1 MLIPYH
7 QFGQSGPLIHF
18 GHANGYPPLAYRQLF
33 DRLSGAYQIVAM
45 RMRPLWPDADP
56 FLLDNWRPLAQDLS
70 DFFRQE
76 GFERL
81 VSAGHSMGATTALRL
96 ALHSP
101 QVFNAL
107 ILVDPVLFT
116 PKMIYTMRLVH
127 ALGLSYRLHP
137 LVRGALRR
145 RRVYESPAAM
155 FDNYRKKE
163 IFRRLDDTAL
173 RDYVTA
179 LAKPRTDGQ
188 VELDYPA
195 EWEARIYATGVLAD
209 MDIWQELGGLEPPLL
224 VIRGE
229 NSDTFRQDS
238 LRYLCKKLPSAQVQ
252 TIPDATHLVAL
263 ERPVQVS
270 QVMKDFLSK
279 IL

>member
-1 MLIPYH
+1 MLIPYNH
-7 QFGQSGPLIHF
+7 FGQSGTLIHF

-45 RMRPLWPDADP
+45 RMRPLWPGSDP
-56 FLLDNWRPLAQDLS
+56 LQVDNWLPLAQDLS

-76 GFERL
+76 GFERP
-81 VSAGHSMGATTALRL
+81 VGAGHSMGATTALRL

-101 QVFNAL
+101 QVFSAL
-107 ILVDPVLFT
+107 ILIDPVLFT
-116 PKMIYTMRLVH
+116 PKMIYTMRMVH

-137 LVRGALRR
+137 LVKGALRR

-155 FDNYRKKE
+155 FDNYRKKV
-163 IFRRLDDTAL
+163 IFRRLDDSAL

-209 MDIWQELGGLEPPLL
+209 MDIWRNLSDLEPPLL

-229 NSDTFRQDS
+229 NSDTFRPDS
-238 LRYLCKKLPSAQVQ
+238 LQYLRKKLPSAQVQ
-252 TIPDATHLVAL
+252 TVPDATHLVAL
-263 ERPVQVS
+263 ERPAEVS
-270 QVMKDFLSK
+270 RIMEDFLGT

>member
-33 DRLSGAYQIVAM
+33 DRLSRAFQIVAM
-45 RMRPLWPDADP
+45 RMRPLWPDANP
-56 FLLDNWRPLAQDLS
+56 FQFDNWCPLAQDLAN
-70 DFFRQE
+70 FFRQE

-81 VSAGHSMGATTALRL
+81 VGAGHSMGATTALRL

-101 QVFNAL
+101 QVFSAL
-107 ILVDPVLFT
+107 ILIDPVLFT
-116 PKMIYTMRLVH
+116 PKIICSMRMVH

-137 LVRGALRR
+137 LVKGALRR
-145 RRVYESPAAM
+145 RRVYESTAAM
-155 FDNYRKKE
+155 FENYRKKE
-163 IFRRLDDTAL
+163 IFRRLDDSAL

-209 MDIWQELGGLEPPLL
+209 MDIWQALGGLEPPLL

-238 LRYLCKKLPSAQVQ
+238 LWYLRKKLPSAQIQ
-252 TIPDATHLVAL
+252 TVPDSTHLVPL
-263 ERPVQVS
+263 ERPVLVS
-270 QVMKDFLSK
+270 QLIQDFLGT